1 MPLKRNHEKSAPQ
14 AESADG
20 ASLEARAYGALR
32 DILIQGG
39 FPPGE
44 KLSIRRIAAALGV
57 SPMPARAALRRL
69 AAERCL
75 DLSPSGSAF
84 VPLITRDAYRE
95 IMRIRTL
102 IEPVAAADAAPRLT
116 KADIA
121 ALEQIAETARLAR
134 AAGDEDGYRR
144 GDRLLHQRYYAA
156 ANQPLLLAMIES
168 LWMRR
173 SAVLAMARPIMPARP
188 DADDHQGLLAA
199 AKAGDGQ
206 AAAEAARREIEASA
220 AFVLARVHFPEDTT
234 PPAAGWK
241 KLKRIAL

>member
-121 ALEQIAETARLAR
+121 ALEQIAETARIAR

-220 AFVLARVHFPEDTT
+220 AFVLARVHFPEDPT

>member
-1 MPLKRNHEKSAPQ
+1 MPLKRNHEKSALQ

-206 AAAEAARREIEASA
+206 AAAEAVRREIEASA

>member
-1 MPLKRNHEKSAPQ
+1 MALKRNHGKSTPQ

-102 IEPVAAADAAPRLT
+102 IEPVAAADAAPRLS
-116 KADIA
+116 KPEIA
-121 ALEQIAETARLAR
+121 ALEQIAEAARLAR

-156 ANQPLLLAMIES
+156 ARQPLLLAMIES

-173 SAVLAMARPIMPARP
+173 SAVLAMARPIMPRRP

-220 AFVLARVHFPEDTT
+220 AFVLARVHFPEDPT

-241 KLKRIAL
+241 KLKRIAV

>member
-1 MPLKRNHEKSAPQ
+1 MALKRNHGKSTPQ

-95 IMRIRTL
+95 IVRIRTL
-102 IEPVAAADAAPRLT
+102 IEPVAAADAASRLS
-116 KADIA
+116 KPEIA
-121 ALEQIAETARLAR
+121 ALEQIAEAARLAR

-156 ANQPLLLAMIES
+156 ARQPLLLAMIES

-173 SAVLAMARPIMPARP
+173 SAVLAMARPIMPRRP

-220 AFVLARVHFPEDTT
+220 AFVLARVHFPEDPT

-241 KLKRIAL
+241 KLKRIAV